1 MIIGVG
7 SAPATFT
14 PPGTPPAG
22 TPPMGS
28 GPTGS
33 APTGTART
41 TDTASGSAAAP
52 ARTES
57 GFAGLLAGA
66 VESDRPVRAAGPWS
80 ASAKAGRKPKSSSAA
95 LDTPYFGAAFVPPAV
110 PRVVPPAV
118 PSVSTSSPSVSRPS
132 APLSAS
138 PSVSRPS
145 APLSALPSVS
155 RPSAPLSALPSSPLS
170 ALPLV
175 SAPPS
180 LVSASPSLVSAS
192 PSLVSASPPIA
203 RPESANAALT
213 YTAASGADSQPLSQP
228 LSVGLP
234 VAFSATQSL
243 AAAVLP
249 VAVLPVLEALS
260 GQDTAAGDRVSAAA
274 AEEPPDDAD
283 LPVRGLVG
291 SRVGRAPLA
300 SVAPRA
306 LVPSEGAASQ
316 AATPKPSTLPDA
328 SAVASQVQADVPVV
342 VAGPNGWAPDEVD
355 PDAPGASGVL
365 VSVSETAVR
374 VQTSSASVTAPHSV
388 ESSLPELPAPAIPDH
403 LRLSVRDPLGD
414 WTLDVRRHEHGLDL
428 LFSAPGSLA
437 PVVAGAEHDL
447 RALLAS
453 HGHSLASLDFQD
465 QGRQGGREAPHTP
478 ESAQHSLGSRA
489 SRVKKTDSDSTG
501 PGSARG
507 ETRGEKGI
515 NLNRVA

>member
-1 MIIGVG
+1 
-7 SAPATFT
+7 
-14 PPGTPPAG
+14 
-22 TPPMGS
+22 MGS

-155 RPSAPLSALPSSPLS
+155 RPSAPLSALPSF
-170 ALPLV
+170 
-175 SAPPS
+175 
-180 LVSASPSLVSAS
+180 SAS

-213 YTAASGADSQPLSQP
+213 YTAASGADSQPLSQS
-228 LSVGLP
+228 LSAGLP
-234 VAFSATQSL
+234 MAFSATQPL

-501 PGSARG
+501 PGSGPGSARG